1 MTKHLIQN
9 FTNAIYF
16 SGSLILFD
24 LLAHQ
29 GDAPVEEK
37 QPEQPAAVPTP
48 PPVQEVSLYVEQPA
62 AVPTTPLFR
71 LQQISR
77 IEQPTTSPHPK
88 VTLLKS

>member
-48 PPVQEVSLYVEQPA
+48 PPVQEVSL
-62 AVPTTPLFR
+62 
-71 LQQISR
+71 
-77 IEQPTTSPHPK
+77 
-88 VTLLKS
+88 